1 MFYTQNTENFQP
13 DKFPEKYQAGKSGA
27 SPKIMK
33 NSKLNGDQKTIITQ
47 IFKQEAMNMPQETTL
62 ETLPSSGYA

>member
-13 DKFPEKYQAGKSGA
+13 DKFPENYQAGKLGA
-27 SPKIMK
+27 SLKIMK